1 MKIEDLFTG
10 KKSEINLRIK
20 PAIKSEIF
28 KDLDILDVQITY
40 SSDRYWISGT
50 NQNRVEI
57 LGIGPDDQANLDL
70 VVSSQVILLIFS
82 QDEKKIS
89 LQVRLFNEKIT
100 IHESMEIGFGDIIL
114 DDIDKKHSRQV
125 KNNDKV
131 KWLKDQLVIE
141 KNETMIVLIN
151 NTPKDNGFRIFGKNI
166 NADIVNENGKYAI
179 KRISKVTPNTNPST
193 ILIVNM
199 QIKDISSTADI
210 RKEVSAQLGKINT
223 NEQYLSTW
231 KKYQD
236 LEKEMITKKLHDIG
250 FLKIE
255 KIDKSGDDKYKIF
268 YNKDNNYLNWI
279 DKISKN
285 DRIKLIDKKEI
296 PLQYDKLDIKILK
309 KADGHILV
317 NSENNLVQ
325 EKSSFKYAIWSVFGD
340 MMIQKRRDE
349 AYLLISSNNS
359 PIPQLATSLEGIST
373 SSVLRRKIKALT
385 PKVKKEFGEFG
396 PNFMQEEAIDIA
408 LNTPDVAIIQG
419 PPGTGK
425 TKVITALSIR
435 LAEKA
440 KKDNLPFEKE
450 VLLTAFQHDAVENMA
465 SRTTVLGLPTIKF
478 GKKNSRVDVIDK
490 WIKKTIEDIES
501 EQQSI
506 EPNEDELIYND
517 LKNSYIKY
525 IETFDQNV
533 AKSFFIQFSKTYMAD
548 LSTEVLNEISILTK
562 LNAKKDDKVLKQME
576 KLCRSIRVDL
586 VSYEDDGEY
595 TLKRFIKKHNFYL
608 SENENLPDISEDTLK
623 FIENIL
629 QLENENL
636 IEYNKLEDIKI
647 NYLDDLLSNE
657 STKNINLPN
666 IEIDSLFKKLIDI
679 YALKIKRSGSIYSV
693 LSEYQYDLIA
703 NKEKVK
709 ESILLYASILSSTI
723 QGSKSREMINE
734 KPDSFDTVIVDEA
747 ARANPLDLNIPLT
760 SAKRRVVLVGDHRQL
775 PHMID
780 ENIQNNLADDED
792 IALDYRSHL
801 KDSLFERLY
810 TKLKELEK
818 KDGIRRVVTLD
829 TQYRMHPVIGDFISR
844 TFYEREGDPKIS
856 SGIPAEKLTHNIQK
870 YKNKV
875 AVSINTPNS
884 MGKEAKYHG
893 STYRLIEARE
903 SIKVAKEILDED
915 PSLTVGVITFY
926 SKQVE
931 ELYIEAEHKNLV
943 EKDDEHNFTI
953 AKEYA
958 KTQDQEERFR
968 IGSVDTF
975 QGKEFDVVILSLVRS
990 NTKSTVKSKYGFLT
1004 SYNRLN
1010 VAMSRAK
1017 KLLIAVGDENMFKN
1031 KMAEEFVYGLYAFYN
1046 ELIGSEYGISL

>member
-10 KKSEINLRIK
+10 NKNEINLRIK
-20 PAIKSEIF
+20 PDIKSETF
-28 KDLDILDVQITY
+28 QGLDISEVQITY
-40 SSDRYWISGT
+40 YNDRYWITDT
-50 NQNRVEI
+50 NQNRIEI
-57 LGIGPDDQANLDL
+57 SGVSPDDKANIDL
-70 VVSSQVILLIFS
+70 VISEQSIFYIF
-82 QDEKKIS
+82 KKDDKK
-89 LQVRLFNEKIT
+89 LHLKVRLFHEKIT
-100 IHESMEIGFGDIIL
+100 LTEPIEIGFGDIIL
-114 DDIDKKHSRQV
+114 DDIDKRFSRQV

-131 KWLKDQLVIE
+131 KWLKDQLFIE
-141 KNETMIVLIN
+141 KNKTIITLIN
-151 NTPKDNGFRIFGKNI
+151 NTPKDNGFRIFGQNI
-166 NADIVNENGKYAI
+166 NADIVNENGKYTI
-179 KRISKVTPNTNPST
+179 KRILKVTPSTNPST
-193 ILIVNM
+193 ILISNI

-223 NEQYLSTW
+223 NEQYLNTW

-236 LEKEMITKKLHDIG
+236 VEKEMISKKLHDIG

-255 KIDKSGDDKYKIF
+255 KIDKDGDDKYKIF
-268 YNKDNNYLNWI
+268 YKKDNNYLNWI
-279 DKISKN
+279 DKIAKN
-285 DRIKLIDKKEI
+285 DLLKLLDKKEI
-296 PLQYDKLDIKILK
+296 PLEYDKLKVKLLK
-309 KADGHILV
+309 KADGYILV
-317 NSENNLVQ
+317 HSENNLLQ
-325 EKSSFKYAIWSVFGD
+325 EKSLFKYAIWSVFGD

-359 PIPQLATSLEGIST
+359 PIPQLAAILEGIRT
-373 SSVLRRKIKALT
+373 PFVQRRKIKALT

-396 PNFMQEEAIDIA
+396 PNFMQEEAIEIA
-408 LNTPDVAIIQG
+408 LNTPDIAIIQG

-425 TKVITALSIR
+425 TKVITALAIR

-440 KKDNLPFEKE
+440 KEDNLPFEKE

-465 SRTTVLGLPTIKF
+465 SRTTVLGLPAIKF
-478 GKKNSRVDVIDK
+478 GKKNSSVDVLDK
-490 WIKKTIEDIES
+490 WIKKTTEYIES
-501 EQQSI
+501 EQQFI
-506 EPNEDELIYND
+506 EPNYDELIYND
-517 LKNSYIKY
+517 LKNSYIRY
-525 IETFDQNV
+525 IETFDQNI
-533 AKSFFIQFSKTYMAD
+533 AKAFFTQFSKTYIAD

-562 LNAKKDDKVLKQME
+562 PNVEKDNKVVKQME

-586 VSYEDDGEY
+586 ISYADDGVY

-608 SENENLPDISEDTLK
+608 SESENLPDISGDTLI
-623 FIENIL
+623 FIEHIL
-629 QLENENL
+629 EVENENL
-636 IEYNKLEDIKI
+636 IDYDKLQEIKI
-647 NYLDDLLSNE
+647 NYLDELLSYEN
-657 STKNINLPN
+657 TKNINLPN
-666 IEIDSLFKKLIDI
+666 IQIDSLFKNLIDI
-679 YALKIKRSGSIYSV
+679 YSQKIKRSGSIYSV
-693 LSEYQYDLIA
+693 LSEYQNDLLS
-703 NKEKVK
+703 NKDNVK
-709 ESILLYASILSSTI
+709 KTIEAYSALLASTI
-723 QGSKSREMINE
+723 QGSKNKQLLSM
-734 KPDSFDTVIVDEA
+734 KSDPFDTVIVDEA

-780 ENIQNNLADDED
+780 ENIQNNLVDNKD

-801 KDSLFERLY
+801 EDSLFERLY

-856 SGIPAEKLTHNIQK
+856 SGIPAEQLTHRIHK

-875 AVSINTPNS
+875 AVSIDIPNS
-884 MGKEAKYHG
+884 MGQEDKYNG

-903 SIKVAKEILDED
+903 SIKVAKDILDED
-915 PSLTVGVITFY
+915 PALTVGVITFY

-943 EKDDEHNFTI
+943 ERDEENNFTI
-953 AKEYA
+953 VKEYA
-958 KTQDQEERFR
+958 KTQNQEERFR
-968 IGSVDTF
+968 IGSVDAF

-1017 KLLIAVGDENMFKN
+1017 KLLIAVGDEHMFKN
-1031 KMAEEFVYGLYAFYN
+1031 KLAEESVYGLYAFYN
-1046 ELIGSEYGISL
+1046 ELIGSEHGISL